1 MDLVGDEARSMKSS
15 MTSSM
20 SSSMKRVRFDEQAA
34 GRFQGSVAGASGSL
48 AGASGSPQRGRHVA
62 HCSLVVFFLAVAH
75 AAATSGSFTHASD
88 RGAVARGASAV
99 GRASQRSEVDVRD
112 AVIFAAGAVG
122 ALAMSLGAAAA
133 ELQVPS
139 KQYPT
144 IQSAID
150 AAADGDVVVIAA
162 GTFTES
168 CIVQGKAIEIRGA
181 GADQTTWV
189 APVGARCLAVPDS
202 SGSALGLF
210 DVRFTGG
217 TLVQNG
223 CAVDLE
229 GHGAKTVERCRFEGC
244 GGLAA
249 LEVFGSGTALR
260 HCAFIDN
267 ATGLSVAHGENMTV
281 EDCVFDSNSQSSSSG
296 GGGSIW
302 VPSDIDFYACS
313 FVARRTNF
321 RTGYSQNGAP
331 VRVVASGLFES
342 CRFESGVGGV
352 ANAVQSYYGSSVARF
367 SNTVFC
373 GAAAP
378 LFGGSG
384 QFIDD
389 GGNQSLAS
397 CTPPCP
403 ADFVDDG
410 TVNAA
415 DLGVLLNF
423 WGTDGSGF
431 PGVDL
436 DGDGIVGAAD
446 LSTLLSNWGECPE

>member
-1 MDLVGDEARSMKSS
+1 
-15 MTSSM
+15 M
-20 SSSMKRVRFDEQAA
+20 SGRVEFD
-34 GRFQGSVAGASGSL
+34 AGARMRLGEGWRAEAGGALVAQGGAPHASAPPATSAARPRAATAVASL
-48 AGASGSPQRGRHVA
+48 AFVVAIGLFAAILHGARDRG
-62 HCSLVVFFLAVAH
+62 FLPH
-75 AAATSGSFTHASD
+75 APD

-99 GRASQRSEVDVRD
+99 GRASRGSEVDVRD
-112 AVIFAAGAVG
+112 SVISAVGVVG
-122 ALAMSLGAAAA
+122 ALALSVGASAA

-162 GTFTES
+162 GVFTES
-168 CIVQGKAIEIRGA
+168 CVVQGKAIEIRGA

-202 SGSALGLF
+202 SGRALALF

-229 GHGAKTVERCRFEGC
+229 GSGAKSVERCRFEDC

-249 LEVFGSGTALR
+249 LEVFGSGTVLR
-260 HCAFIDN
+260 HCVFIDN
-267 ATGLSVAHGENMTV
+267 ATGLSMAHGENMLL
-281 EDCVFDSNSQSSSSG
+281 EDCLFDSNSQSSSSG

-313 FVARRTNF
+313 FVARRTHF
-321 RTGYSQNGAP
+321 RDGYSQNGAP
-331 VRVVASGLFES
+331 VRVVASGSFES
-342 CRFESGVGGV
+342 CRFESGAGGV
-352 ANAVQSYYGSSVARF
+352 ANAVQSYYGNSVARF

-397 CTPPCP
+397 CSPPCP
-403 ADFVDDG
+403 ADLVDDG

-415 DLGVLLNF
+415 DLGILLNF
-423 WGTDGSGF
+423 WGTSGSQF

-436 DGDGIVGAAD
+436 NGDGIVGAAD
-446 LSTLLSNWGECPE
+446 LSSLLGSWGPCPE